1 MLPQK
6 AELGAQIEHTILRP
20 DALPPEVHRVVAE
33 AMEHRFAAVVVPPV
47 WVARVATMLRGSEV
61 KLCTVVGFPH
71 GTNKAT
77 LKAIEATSSIKDGAD
92 IIEVVPFLPNL
103 VRVDL
108 DAARFEL
115 MEIVRAARAT
125 RRDVTIRVIVESALL
140 MKLPD
145 PDAAVQAAC
154 RAVRESGCDG
164 IVTSTGF
171 HPAGGATVEAV
182 ALLKTH
188 GQDLTIK
195 AFGGIDETGTALEL
209 LNVGADRIGTTVVLK

>member
-1 MLPQK
+1 MT
-6 AELGAQIEHTILRP
+6 ELSARIEHTILRP
-20 DALPPEVHRVVAE
+20 DALPPEVHRVVTE

-47 WVARVATMLRGSEV
+47 WLARVATMLQGSDV
-61 KLCTVVGFPH
+61 KLGAVVAFPH

-92 IIEVVPFLPNL
+92 AIEVVPFLPNL
-103 VRVDL
+103 IRADL

-154 RAVRESGCDG
+154 RAIRESGCDG
-164 IVTSTGF
+164 MVTSTGF

-182 ALLKTH
+182 TLLKKH
-188 GQDLTIK
+188 GPDLTIK
-195 AFGGIDETGTALEL
+195 AFGGVDETGAAWEM
-209 LNVGADRIGTTVVLK
+209 LNVGADRIGTTAELK